1 MTGGR
6 TRRTVTAVA
15 HRGAPYVA
23 RENTLASFRAAV
35 AAGADAVELD
45 VRLTRDGV
53 PVVLH
58 DRTLNRL
65 WGHDVAVAG
74 VSAERL
80 SALAPEVPS
89 LTAALEVLGSVR
101 TMIDLPDPTVAVPAV
116 AAVREAGAGERVYYC
131 GDPGALRRVRTADPR
146 AELAL
151 TWNRAAPVRP
161 TLLDALRPRWLNY
174 GFGLLTP
181 GLVER
186 AHADGYLVSAWTA
199 DSARTMRRLTA
210 LGADSITTNH
220 IDRMLTVLGAPVRPG
235 RPGRANRPG
244 PADRPDRAAA
254 PDTDAAV
261 PDPAP

>member
-1 MTGGR
+1 MSAGR
-6 TRRTVTAVA
+6 RAVTAVA
-15 HRGAPYVA
+15 HRGAPYRA

-45 VRLTRDGV
+45 VRLTRDRV

-65 WGHDVAVAG
+65 WGHDVAVAD
-74 VSAERL
+74 VTAERL
-80 SALAPEVPS
+80 ATLTGDVPS
-89 LTAALEVLGSVR
+89 LAEALEATGPVR
-101 TMIDLPDPTVAVPAV
+101 TMIDLPDPTAAAPTV
-116 AAVREAGAGERVYYC
+116 AAVREAGAGDRVYYC
-131 GDPGALRRVRTADPR
+131 GDPGALRLVRAADPG

-181 GLVER
+181 PLVER

-199 DSARTMRRLTA
+199 DSARTMRRLAA

-220 IDRMLTVLGAPVRPG
+220 IDRMLSVFGRVNGARV
-235 RPGRANRPG
+235 
-244 PADRPDRAAA
+244 A
-254 PDTDAAV
+254 P
-261 PDPAP
+261 